1 MILFII
7 LNITSFNDNI
17 YQGYIYIYIYIY
29 CILSTKQN
37 IKKFILIYTHNQ
49 KQLHLYLRL
58 DLGFYFRSL
67 LSLHIVIKRLLMM
80 TNHPI

>member
-7 LNITSFNDNI
+7 LNI
-17 YQGYIYIYIYIY
+17 
-29 CILSTKQN
+29 TKQN

-49 KQLHLYLRL
+49 KQLHLHLLL
-58 DLGFYFRSL
+58 DLGFYVRSL
-67 LSLHIVIKRLLMM
+67 LSLHIVIKRLLKM

>member
-29 CILSTKQN
+29 
-37 IKKFILIYTHNQ
+37 IYVVFY
-49 KQLHLYLRL
+49 QLNK
-58 DLGFYFRSL
+58 
-67 LSLHIVIKRLLMM
+67 I
-80 TNHPI
+80 